1 MLYYSPLAE
10 KQNDGHRNYLVFF
23 WEQTNKYTTVHLII
37 RVSEDWLRHEFLEFL
52 KNIFR
57 E

>member
-1 MLYYSPLAE
+1 MSYYSPFAE
-10 KQNDGHRNYLVFF
+10 KRDDGHRNYLVFF